1 MKRYWFYTITSFV
14 IRFKTSPLS
23 SHFNIHPSSGKCT
36 LFFIA
41 EPLFN
46 FIVLRHTRKAYKPS
60 EKRANCKRK
69 IWDVLIPSTC
79 LTFSANNNIQII
91 KVTRWEIVKN
101 QNKRRRHSTPQ
112 WESSKTSNE
121 GEKKKFEDD
130 GKVQQSANFLK
141 KRKKIRGKSF

>member
-46 FIVLRHTRKAYKPS
+46 FIVLRHTRKAY
-60 EKRANCKRK
+60 NCKRK
-69 IWDVLIPSTC
+69 IWDVLIPLAC

-101 QNKRRRHSTPQ
+101 QNKEEDIRPLNGNRVNEWVKLQMKEKRRNWRWWQSST
-112 WESSKTSNE
+112 ERK
-121 GEKKKFEDD
+121 
-130 GKVQQSANFLK
+130 FLK
-141 KRKKIRGKSF
+141 EMKNTRKKSF

>member
-14 IRFKTSPLS
+14 IRSKTSPHS

-60 EKRANCKRK
+60 EK
-69 IWDVLIPSTC
+69 IWDVLIPSAC

-101 QNKRRRHSTPQ
+101 QNKEEDIRPLNGNRVTEWVKLQMKEKRRNWRWWQSST
-112 WESSKTSNE
+112 ER
-121 GEKKKFEDD
+121 KF
-130 GKVQQSANFLK
+130 F
-141 KRKKIRGKSF
+141 